1 MDEDTAVVQS
11 VTEPV
16 SPESEPS
23 ASRRRLIRRGESV
36 ATVRSG
42 PRSAVVVNP
51 AFTRLWVGQV
61 VSGVGDQLALTTMVL
76 WMGATLLRGESVAP
90 AAVAGLIVAEAI
102 TVLIVAPI
110 AGVFVDRWDRR
121 RIMLATD
128 LVRAGLFAGL
138 AFVVSMGASTRVS
151 IVLLY
156 AVTVASSAAAR
167 FFLPARAAYVADIV
181 PKTNARVRA
190 SGIGQATDAAA
201 IITGPPLAA
210 PLLFFAGPQ
219 WALGLNAASFLLS
232 FTAVRGIH
240 VPAAARP
247 TADESCTRASSFREE
262 VSAGLRFILR
272 NRELAVLT
280 VSIVVSTLGSGAL
293 SALGVFFTTRNLHAA
308 ASFYG
313 LLGLSLGTGVVAGAL
328 ASGAL
333 AARYGPARVISGGL
347 LSAGLLVAVYAKQG
361 SSWPALAVLGM
372 LGVPVGVLNSLI
384 GSMLLAVTPRELLG
398 RVNATISPVQQVA
411 SLVSALAA
419 GWLASSVLVGMDED
433 IGGLHFGPIDTIYFI
448 SALPILAGGV
458 YAMIALPRA
467 RPEANS

>member
-1 MDEDTAVVQS
+1 MEEDSAVLQS

-16 SPESEPS
+16 SLESEPP
-23 ASRRRLIRRGESV
+23 ASRRRLVRRGESV
-36 ATVRSG
+36 AAARSSR
-42 PRSAVVVNP
+42 RSAVVVNP

-76 WMGATLLRGESVAP
+76 WMGATLLRGENIAP

-128 LVRAGLFAGL
+128 LVRAGQYAGL

-181 PKTNARVRA
+181 PKADARVRA

-232 FTAVRGIH
+232 YTVVRGIH
-240 VPAAARP
+240 VPAAARR
-247 TADESCTRASSFREE
+247 TAGESCARTSSFREE
-262 VSAGLRFILR
+262 ISAGMLFILR
-272 NRELAVLT
+272 NRELTVLT
-280 VSIVVSTLGSGAL
+280 VSIVVSTLGAGAL

-328 ASGAL
+328 ASGVL
-333 AARYGPARVISGGL
+333 AAHYGPGRVLSGGL

-361 SSWPALAVLGM
+361 SGWPALAVLGV

-384 GSMLLAVTPRELLG
+384 GSRLLAVTPRELLG

-411 SLVSALAA
+411 SLMSALAA
-419 GWLASSVLVGMDED
+419 GWLASSALAGIDED
-433 IGGLHFGPIDTIYFI
+433 IGGLHFGPIDTIYFV

-458 YAMIALPRA
+458 YAMVALPRA
-467 RPEANS
+467 RSEANL